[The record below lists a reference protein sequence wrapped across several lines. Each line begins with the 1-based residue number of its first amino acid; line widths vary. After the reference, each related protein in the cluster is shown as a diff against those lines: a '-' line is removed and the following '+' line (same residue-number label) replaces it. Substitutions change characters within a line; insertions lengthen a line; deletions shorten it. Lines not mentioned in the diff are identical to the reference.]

1 MECHPIMMSEKKGD
15 IAQPHAHS
23 VSGECV
29 FNRRPETIESRVRPI
44 TIHTEGGRCEM
55 RIRSILGALVIAG
68 LPVLPAWAEMTP
80 DEIKKMV
87 DEAVEKRLEQERAV
101 QKRGGGEA
109 VPSTKEQYP
118 LPLGELSI
126 ERPGEEKVPLS
137 FGATGSGR
145 LVYAKP
151 FVASPKAI
159 VGGYMDIQ
167 YRSQRRGSI
176 ENGYGGITNGFDQQ
190 RFVPFIYADITE
202 HVKMASELEIEHGI
216 RETSDNEL
224 EFGLEFAHID
234 YLVNEPFN
242 LRAGIL
248 LLPIGKF
255 NLLHDSP
262 LNDLTDRPL
271 VSQFI
276 IPTTV
281 SETGAGFYGTLY
293 PGRTSK
299 LDYEFYVT
307 TGPCGYDKTGN
318 PQVNEVDGTRGAR
331 QRKCPTADGLDI
343 NNGKAVAGRVAYSP
357 MLGIEIAG
365 SGYYGNSSATSYNPL
380 SITAIDW
387 TLQRGPF
394 ELIGEAAWAYARGN
408 SRAIVGNTIPV
419 APGSLLTGIPSNSGP
434 GIPPQRMN
442 GYYIQGNYHFMPE
455 FLSKWS
461 PKRFGE
467 GSTFTAVIRYDR
479 VNTNLDNS
487 NGTGGF
493 GNLEQISVGLNYRP
507 IEDAVFKISYQYQP
521 MAFNPNNG
529 GSRIHDSAFVIS
541 AATYF

>member
-1 MECHPIMMSEKKGD
+1 
-15 IAQPHAHS
+15 
-23 VSGECV
+23 
-29 FNRRPETIESRVRPI
+29 
-44 TIHTEGGRCEM
+44 M
-55 RIRSILGALVIAG
+55 RIRSILGALVIAS
-68 LPVLPAWAEMTP
+68 LPVMPALAVEMTP
-80 DEIKKMV
+80 EEIKKLV
-87 DEAVEKRLEQERAV
+87 DEAVNKKMQEYERREGSPERALEQKDG
-101 QKRGGGEA
+101 QTG
-109 VPSTKEQYP
+109 QYP
-118 LPLGELSI
+118 TPTGPMTDIKVERKGEERVPLG
-126 ERPGEEKVPLS
+126 
-137 FGATGSGR
+137 FGSTGSGR

-151 FVASPKAI
+151 FVAAPKAI

-167 YRSQRRGSI
+167 YRSQRKTSI
-176 ENGYGGITNGFDQQ
+176 ENGFGGTTNGFDQQ

-276 IPTTV
+276 IPSTV
-281 SETGAGFYGTLY
+281 SETGAGFYGTVY

-307 TGPCGYDKTGN
+307 TGPCGYDKSGT
-318 PQVNEVDGTRGAR
+318 PLVNETDGTRGAR
-331 QRKCPTADGLDI
+331 QRKCSASDGLDL
-343 NNGKAVAGRVAYSP
+343 NNGKAVVGRVAYSP
-357 MLGIEIAG
+357 MLGVEVAG
-365 SGYYGNSSATSYNPL
+365 SGYYGNSAPNGNYNPL

-394 ELIGEAAWAYARGN
+394 EVIGEAAWAYARGN
-408 SRAIVGNTIPV
+408 SRAIQTNTIGGGV
-419 APGSLLTGIPSNSGP
+419 APGSLLAGIGGNSGI

-442 GYYIQGNYHFMPE
+442 GFYIQGNYHFMPE
-455 FLSKWS
+455 FLTKLS

-467 GSTFTAVIRYDR
+467 GSTFTAVIRYDK
-479 VNTNLDNS
+479 VNTNQDDS
-487 NGTGGF
+487 NGTGGW
-493 GNLEQISVGLNYRP
+493 GNMEQISFGLNYRP

-521 MAFNPNNG
+521 KAFNPNTNE
-529 GSRIHDSAFVIS
+529 RIHDSALVIS